1 MNFFNHQQIDRVH
14 DGVRDKDS
22 LISGWRNDG
31 NHTIRMIKL
40 NYLKNAMCKT
50 QMLNLF
56 KLTITSYDAH
66 RTDVHSSIEKVN

>member
-40 NYLKNAMCKT
+40 NYLKKCHV
-50 QMLNLF
+50 
-56 KLTITSYDAH
+56 YDANAKLIQINYH
-66 RTDVHSSIEKVN
+66 IVRRPPN